1 VAADTLTLRMRA
13 TGGRSTRRELKAT
26 ARETRDVGGAA
37 RDATRDLG
45 IMDRAMRLL
54 GTRMGMLVIVGA
66 LLTVTLGPPML
77 AAVALLTAAV
87 VTLGGVFA
95 GVFLV
100 GAAVVNRFK
109 QTVGSAGSAAY
120 DLKNA
125 FDGVKTSFS
134 KVTAVGADKVL
145 RAVAYAIKR
154 LAPLLDTIAPAFT
167 VLAESVAGA
176 VETIADGL
184 IGLGPQLNQ
193 MLTAA
198 GTLVL
203 KLANGVGP
211 LVHVLLSLGTA
222 GIPVLGT
229 LVDWIVKFLG
239 WLAPAIDKA
248 IAWER
253 STHTLW
259 GTLQIFGGVVSEV
272 AGFIADLGS
281 ILYDLGAQTAPFWKF
296 VGSAAIGG
304 LYGIAGA
311 VDSVSNNMDD
321 WGPVIEAVAAAW
333 VAYKAAITGI
343 AVLQWAIN
351 AATAAW
357 VAIGELGWIIRL
369 IPAVRSLAGA
379 WFLLDAAMSANVV
392 GVIVLAIAA
401 IALGLYEAYQHVGWF
416 HNAVDK
422 AWDILKSVGAWVL
435 NDMVAAFQPW
445 MDAIK
450 WVVDQVKWL
459 IDHVGEVTGKIGGAA
474 KAVQG
479 VKGPSGIDIVKGV
492 IGGRADGGP
501 INRSGPYLV
510 GERGPEVV
518 DLPNG
523 SNVTPGAGG
532 GGTEVINIHATLVT
546 PDGDVLARQTL
557 RAARRKRSLS

>member
-13 TGGRSTRRELKAT
+13 LGGRSTRRELKAT
-26 ARETRDVGGAA
+26 ARETRDVGQAA
-37 RDATRDLG
+37 RDSSVDLN
-45 IMDRAMRLL
+45 IMRRAVQLL
-54 GTRMGMLVIVGA
+54 GTRMGMLVIVAGVA
-66 LLTVTLGPPML
+66 TVALGPPML
-77 AAVALLTAAV
+77 AAIALLTAAMV
-87 VTLGGVFA
+87 ALAGVFA

-109 QTVGSAGSAAY
+109 QTVKSAGSAAY

-184 IGLGPQLNQ
+184 IGAGPQLKE

-229 LVDWIVKFLG
+229 LVDWVVRFLG

-259 GTLQIFGGVVSEV
+259 GTLQIFGGVVSDV
-272 AGFIADLGS
+272 AGVIADLGS
-281 ILYDLGAQTAPFWKF
+281 ILYDLGRQTAPFWKF
-296 VGSAAIGG
+296 VGSAAIAG

-311 VDSVSNNMDD
+311 VDTVSNNMDD
-321 WGPVIEAVAAAW
+321 WGPILSTVAGGLL
-333 VAYKAAITGI
+333 AYKAAIKGI
-343 AVLQWAIN
+343 AALTWGVK

-357 VAIGELGWIIRL
+357 IALKELGWIIRL
-369 IPAVRSLAGA
+369 IPAVRSFAGA
-379 WFLLDAAMSANVV
+379 WFLLSAAMNANVFAI
-392 GVIVLAIAA
+392 IVLAIAA

-416 HNAVDK
+416 HKAVDK
-422 AWDILKSVGAWVL
+422 AWEILKSVGAWVL

-445 MDAIK
+445 LDAIK

-474 KAVQG
+474 KAVQS
-479 VKGPSGIDIVKGV
+479 VKGPSGIDLIKGAFAT
-492 IGGRADGGP
+492 GGTADS
-501 INRSGPYLV
+501 SGPYLV

-518 DLPNG
+518 HLPGG
-523 SNVTPGAGG
+523 SQVTPGAGGG

>member
-1 VAADTLTLRMRA
+1 
-13 TGGRSTRRELKAT
+13 
-26 ARETRDVGGAA
+26 
-37 RDATRDLG
+37 
-45 IMDRAMRLL
+45 
-54 GTRMGMLVIVGA
+54 
-66 LLTVTLGPPML
+66 
-77 AAVALLTAAV
+77 
-87 VTLGGVFA
+87 
-95 GVFLV
+95 
-100 GAAVVNRFK
+100 
-109 QTVGSAGSAAY
+109 
-120 DLKNA
+120 
-125 FDGVKTSFS
+125 
-134 KVTAVGADKVL
+134 
-145 RAVAYAIKR
+145 
-154 LAPLLDTIAPAFT
+154 
-167 VLAESVAGA
+167 
-176 VETIADGL
+176 
-184 IGLGPQLNQ
+184 
-193 MLTAA
+193 
-198 GTLVL
+198 
-203 KLANGVGP
+203 
-211 LVHVLLSLGTA
+211 
-222 GIPVLGT
+222 
-229 LVDWIVKFLG
+229 
-239 WLAPAIDKA
+239 
-248 IAWER
+248 
-253 STHTLW
+253 
-259 GTLQIFGGVVSEV
+259 
-272 AGFIADLGS
+272 
-281 ILYDLGAQTAPFWKF
+281 
-296 VGSAAIGG
+296 
-304 LYGIAGA
+304 
-311 VDSVSNNMDD
+311 
-321 WGPVIEAVAAAW
+321 
-333 VAYKAAITGI
+333 
-343 AVLQWAIN
+343 
-351 AATAAW
+351 
-357 VAIGELGWIIRL
+357 
-369 IPAVRSLAGA
+369 
-379 WFLLDAAMSANVV
+379 MSANVV

>member
-13 TGGRSTRRELKAT
+13 LGGRSTRRELKAT
-26 ARETRDVGGAA
+26 ARETRDVGQAA
-37 RDATRDLG
+37 LRSSVDLN
-45 IMDRAMRLL
+45 IMRRAVQLL
-54 GTRMGMLVIVGA
+54 GTRMGMLAIVAG
-66 LLTVTLGPPML
+66 VTAVALGPPLL
-77 AAVALLTAAV
+77 AALALLTAAM

-109 QTVGSAGSAAY
+109 QTVKSAGSAAY

-176 VETIADGL
+176 VMTIADGL

-222 GIPVLGT
+222 GIPVLST
-229 LVDWIVKFLG
+229 IVDWVVKFLN

-248 IAWER
+248 IAWEQ

-259 GTLQIFGGVVSEV
+259 GTLQIFGGVVSDV
-272 AGFIADLGS
+272 ADTVGNLASIIWDLYQQS
-281 ILYDLGAQTAPFWKF
+281 QPFWALL
-296 VGSAAIGG
+296 GGAA
-304 LYGIAGA
+304 LLALQGIQGA
-311 VDSVSNNMDD
+311 
-321 WGPVIEAVAAAW
+321 IEAVSGDMDTWGPIILTLVGAW
-333 VAYKAAITGI
+333 GAYRVAMI
-343 AVLQWAIN
+343 V
-351 AATAAW
+351 ATAAQAAFNF
-357 VAIGELGWIIRL
+357 VMAANPIGLTI
-369 IPAVRSLAGA
+369 
-379 WFLLDAAMSANVV
+379 AA
-392 GVIVLAIAA
+392 LAILAA
-401 IALGLYEAYQHVGWF
+401 GLFYAYKHVGWF
-416 HNAVDK
+416 RDAVD
-422 AWDILKSVGAWVL
+422 ATWQALKQAAHWVG
-435 NDMVAAFQPW
+435 VAAGNIQ
-445 MDAIK
+445 DAFSAALDWVTPKIQWLVDKIK
-450 WVVDQVKWL
+450 WM
-459 IDHVGEVTGKIGGAA
+459 IDKLGTVTSKVGDATS
-474 KAVQG
+474 AVNS
-479 VKGPSGIDIVKGV
+479 VKGPSGIDLIKGAFAT
-492 IGGRADGGP
+492 GGTADS
-501 INRSGPYLV
+501 SGPYLV

-518 DLPNG
+518 HLPGG
-523 SNVTPGAGG
+523 SQVTPGAGG
-532 GGTEVINIHATLVT
+532 GGGTEVINSHATLVT

>member
-1 VAADTLTLRMRA
+1 VAADTLTVRMRA
-13 TGGRSTRRELKAT
+13 TGGRGTRRELKAT
-26 ARETRDVGGAA
+26 ARDTREVGKAA
-37 RDATRDLG
+37 KKSSEDIG

-77 AAVALLTAAV
+77 AAIALLTAAV

-184 IGLGPQLNQ
+184 IGAGPQLNQ

-229 LVDWIVKFLG
+229 LVDWVVKFLD

-248 IAWER
+248 VAWER

-259 GTLQIFGGVVSEV
+259 GTLQIFAGIVSDV
-272 AGFIADLGS
+272 AGVIADLGS

-296 VGSAAIGG
+296 VGSAAIAG
-304 LYGIAGA
+304 LYGIAAA
-311 VDSVSNNMDD
+311 VDSVSNNMGT
-321 WGPVIEAVAAAW
+321 WGPIIEAAAGAW
-333 VAYKAAITGI
+333 VAYKAAVKGI
-343 AVLQWAIN
+343 AAIQWGIN
-351 AATAAW
+351 AATAIWVTLTEAMALASLISSIRGLGDAW
-357 VAIGELGWIIRL
+357 A
-369 IPAVRSLAGA
+369 
-379 WFLLDAAMSANVV
+379 FLNLMMEANVLILV
-392 GVIVLAIAA
+392 VAAVAA
-401 IALGLYEAYQHVGWF
+401 IAFGLYEAYQHVGWF
-416 HNAVDK
+416 HKAVDQ

-435 NDMVAAFQPW
+435 DHMVAAFQPW
-445 MDAIK
+445 LDAIK

-474 KAVQG
+474 KAVQS
-479 VKGPSGIDIVKGV
+479 VKGPSGIDLIKGAFAT
-492 IGGRADGGP
+492 GGTADS
-501 INRSGPYLV
+501 SGPYLV

-518 DLPNG
+518 HLPGG
-523 SNVTPGAGG
+523 SQVTPGAPAG

>member
-1 VAADTLTLRMRA
+1 
-13 TGGRSTRRELKAT
+13 
-26 ARETRDVGGAA
+26 
-37 RDATRDLG
+37 
-45 IMDRAMRLL
+45 
-54 GTRMGMLVIVGA
+54 
-66 LLTVTLGPPML
+66 
-77 AAVALLTAAV
+77 
-87 VTLGGVFA
+87 
-95 GVFLV
+95 
-100 GAAVVNRFK
+100 
-109 QTVGSAGSAAY
+109 
-120 DLKNA
+120 
-125 FDGVKTSFS
+125 
-134 KVTAVGADKVL
+134 
-145 RAVAYAIKR
+145 
-154 LAPLLDTIAPAFT
+154 
-167 VLAESVAGA
+167 
-176 VETIADGL
+176 
-184 IGLGPQLNQ
+184 
-193 MLTAA
+193 
-198 GTLVL
+198 
-203 KLANGVGP
+203 
-211 LVHVLLSLGTA
+211 
-222 GIPVLGT
+222 VLGT

-259 GTLQIFGGVVSEV
+259 GTLQIFGGIVSDV
-272 AGFIADLGS
+272 AGVIADLGS

-296 VGSAAIGG
+296 VGSAAIAG

-311 VDSVSNNMDD
+311 VDTVSNNMDD
-321 WGPVIEAVAAAW
+321 WGPVIEAVAGAW

-351 AATAAW
+351 TATAAW
-357 VAIGELGWIIRL
+357 VALNELGWIIRL

-379 WFLLDAAMSANVV
+379 WFLLSAAMDANVV

-401 IALGLYEAYQHVGWF
+401 IAFGLYEAYQHVGWF
-416 HNAVDK
+416 HDAVDK

-450 WVVDQVKWL
+450 WVVDKVQWL

-474 KAVQG
+474 KAVQS
-479 VKGPSGIDIVKGV
+479 VKGPSGIDLIKGAFAT
-492 IGGRADGGP
+492 GGTADS
-501 INRSGPYLV
+501 SGPYLV

-518 DLPNG
+518 HLPGG
-523 SNVTPGAGG
+523 SQVTPGAPPAG